1 MHRLHTV
8 ILLFFSICQVHP
20 VLGGVGRIVPP
31 EVIDIRDNALHHNAY
46 VDTRIRINPHNML
59 NHQQYHQRNVDPNVE
74 VQAFDGPPASAAADP
89 SMASSSYAASSSTS
103 LLATDSTII
112 SPLATFSPLAVA
124 SPSEVPVNNFVHL
137 SKSVAS
143 IDPNAAWNNQT
154 DMACMLTLI
163 ALNGSASNSAGLAA
177 CYNVR
182 TFDNTTGAF
191 QVDLR
196 LYRICAAVGDW
207 ATLKT
212 QAVSV
217 GLSYAGASVA
227 AGSMSKVK
235 RNGKVLSWSP
245 VKRDTTVA
253 PHMLEVLNFV
263 GKVHDD
269 QMAGIK
275 NE

>member
-1 MHRLHTV
+1 MHRLLTV
-8 ILLFFSICQVHP
+8 ILLFFSTCQVHP
-20 VLGGVGRIVPP
+20 VFGGVGRIVPP
-31 EVIDIRDNALHHNAY
+31 DVIDITDNALHHNAY
-46 VDTRIRINPHNML
+46 VDARIRMNPHDML

-74 VQAFDGPPASAAADP
+74 AQAFDGPPASAVDP

-103 LLATDSTII
+103 LPATDSTII

-143 IDPNAAWNNQT
+143 VDPNAAWNNQT
-154 DMACMLTLI
+154 NMACMQTLI

-182 TFDNTTGAF
+182 TFDNITGVF

-196 LYRICAAVGDW
+196 LYRICAAAGDW

-212 QAVSV
+212 QAVNV

-235 RNGKVLSWSP
+235 RNGQVLSWPSI
-245 VKRDTTVA
+245 KRDTTVA
-253 PHMLEVLNFV
+253 PHMLEDLTFV
-263 GKVHDD
+263 GKIHDD